1 MIMYAS
7 LCARAYVQKRKV
19 LNAREWEEGS
29 SAATFVAEKV
39 RDRTCHGRSPINITV
54 LDVMM

>member
-1 MIMYAS
+1 MYAS